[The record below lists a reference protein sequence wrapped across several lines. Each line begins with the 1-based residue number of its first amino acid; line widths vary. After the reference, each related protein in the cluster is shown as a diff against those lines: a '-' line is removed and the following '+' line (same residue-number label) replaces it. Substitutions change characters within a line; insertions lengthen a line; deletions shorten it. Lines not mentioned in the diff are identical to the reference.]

1 MKETIYYFLL
11 NLLHA
16 LYHGKMPCAGAS
28 HYGTGGKE
36 QVNNGMTALS
46 RSGMPTICLIMSNY
60 IKIDRKILEWEWY
73 KNLNTCRLFFHMLL
87 KANWKDGR
95 FEGKEIKRGSFVTSI
110 KKLAEETE
118 LTEDEVKTAIK
129 HLIDTGEVT
138 KQTTNKYTV
147 ITVSNYDLYQEVT
160 KQNQN
165 NSQTIPKLFPTIEE
179 KEGKKEKN
187 KKALCK
193 AEALALF
200 ESLWKLY
207 PSKKGKGRVSDTKK
221 LELLKI
227 GFDEMSR
234 AIERYKV
241 ELAKDSDWRKP
252 QNGSTFFNSG
262 YVDYLDQNYVPGEG
276 RVKQEKNSFN
286 QFSQR
291 DYDFEELEKKLLEK

>member
-1 MKETIYYFLL
+1 
-11 NLLHA
+11 
-16 LYHGKMPCAGAS
+16 
-28 HYGTGGKE
+28 
-36 QVNNGMTALS
+36 
-46 RSGMPTICLIMSNY
+46 MSNY